1 MRPQTAAIGSMTVSL
16 KSIHASIWFR
26 IGWHLMLCSLVILDF
41 VMAPCIFYIEHMEGG
56 QAFFTKTHSKNGW
69 LGKDPASSDE
79 KDNCV

>member
-41 VMAPCIFYIEHMEGG
+41 VMAPSIFYIEHMEGG
-56 QAFFTKTHSKNGW
+56 QAFFTKNTFKEW
-69 LGKDPASSDE
+69 LVG
-79 KDNCV
+79 